1 MSSLESDQQAG
12 AATTLQLDDEE
23 RSATGPIEQATAQ
36 GMRAD
41 IVFRGVMVAVVAVLF
56 IGLNTAVMLFIRD
69 AFAQDQVA
77 MAAKP
82 PMLAADRLVT
92 TNVLMALIG
101 ATVVQTGIG
110 FIAIVSYL
118 FPKRES

>member
-1 MSSLESDQQAG
+1 
-12 AATTLQLDDEE
+12 
-23 RSATGPIEQATAQ
+23 
-36 GMRAD
+36 
-41 IVFRGVMVAVVAVLF
+41 MVLVVALLF
-56 IGLNTAVMLFIRD
+56 VGLNTAVMLFVRD
-69 AFAQDQVA
+69 AFAHDLVA

-92 TNVLMALIG
+92 THVLMSLIA